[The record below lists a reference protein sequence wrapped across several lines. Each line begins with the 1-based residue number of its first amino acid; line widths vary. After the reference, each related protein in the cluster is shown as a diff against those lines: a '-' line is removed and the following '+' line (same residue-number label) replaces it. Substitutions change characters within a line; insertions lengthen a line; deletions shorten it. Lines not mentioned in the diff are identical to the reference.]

1 MLNKYPLWKNLLI
14 LVVVALAFI
23 YAAPNLYPPDAAIQV
38 TPARAGAEM
47 STATLN
53 NVRKALD
60 EADISYF
67 GEEVNGSTALLRL
80 TSPDA
85 QLPAKAAIQRKLGDE
100 FVVALN
106 LAPTTPDWLVNLG
119 AGPMTLGLDLSGG
132 VHFLMEVDMDEYV
145 SGRITNYREDLRT
158 SLRQEN
164 IKYRRV
170 VVEGNK
176 VRLSFRQET
185 LRSDA
190 RTFINRNYP
199 GEFLP
204 QEEEI
209 DGNFDLILMLTEQ
222 KIRDFEDY
230 ALKQNLM
237 TLRNRV
243 NELGVAEPLVQRQG
257 RNRIVVELPGVQ
269 DTAEAKKILG
279 KAANLE
285 FRLEAEPGA
294 SRFATEEY
302 SFRDNQNRTARL
314 EKKVITTGDS
324 VTNASSGFDENSFP
338 QVNISLDSKGAARMT
353 QVTKKAVQRRMAV
366 LFVERKP
373 KTTYEMVDGVEQP
386 KTIQVVEK
394 SIISLA
400 TIQSVLGSSF
410 RITGLQSAEA
420 NELALLLR
428 SGALAAPMDFVEE
441 RTVGPSLGA
450 ENIEMGARSV
460 MAGLALVLI
469 AMLVF
474 YRAFGLIAN
483 IALAVNLVLLVALMS
498 IIGATLTLPGIAGI
512 VLTVGM
518 AVDANVLIFSRIRE
532 ELKNGRS
539 PQQAIHEGYDRAFLT
554 IFDANLTTLIVAV
567 ILFAVGTGPVKGF
580 AVTLSFGILTSMF
593 TAVMVTRA
601 MTNLLYGGRRVERLS
616 IGGKA

>member
-1 MLNKYPLWKNLLI
+1 MLNKYPIWKNLLI
-14 LVVVALAFI
+14 LAALVLGLI
-23 YAAPNLYPPDAAIQV
+23 YAAPNLYPPDPAIQV
-38 TPARAGAEM
+38 TPAQAGAEM
-47 STATLN
+47 SSATLSQVESSLEN
-53 NVRKALD
+53 AGI
-60 EADISYF
+60 EFF
-67 GEEVNGSTALLRL
+67 GTEVNGSTALLRL
-80 TSPDA
+80 TSTGD
-85 QLPAKAAIQRKLGDE
+85 QLPAKAAIQRQLGDDY
-100 FVVALN
+100 VVALN
-106 LAPTTPDWLVNLG
+106 LAPTTPQWLVDLG

-132 VHFLMEVDMDEYV
+132 VHFLMEVDMEEYV
-145 SGRITNYREDLRT
+145 KGRIDNYRDDLRT
-158 SLRQEN
+158 RLREEN

-170 VVEGNK
+170 VIEEDT
-176 VRLSFRQET
+176 VRLSFRDDDT
-185 LRSDA
+185 RSSA
-190 RTFINRNYP
+190 RSFINRSYNN
-199 GEFLP
+199 EFLIS
-204 QEEEI
+204 EEEQSEY
-209 DGNFDLILMLTEQ
+209 FDLLLKITEQ
-222 KIRDFEDY
+222 RVKEFEDY
-230 ALKQNLM
+230 AVKQNLV

-285 FRLEAEPGA
+285 FRMEAEPGA
-294 SRFATEEY
+294 SRFSTEEY
-302 SFRDNQNRTARL
+302 TFRNNEFRTARL
-314 EKKVITTGDS
+314 QKAIITTGDS
-324 VTNASSGFDENSFP
+324 VTNAKTTFDQNGMPAVS
-338 QVNISLDSKGAARMT
+338 VSLDAKGGARMSQT
-353 QVTKKAVQRRMAV
+353 TKKSVGKRMAV

-373 KTTYEMVDGVEQP
+373 KTTYEIVDGVEVP
-386 KTIQVVEK
+386 KTVQVVEK

-400 TIQSVLGSSF
+400 TIQGVFGSNF
-410 RITGLQSAEA
+410 QTTGLDSAEA
-420 NELALLLR
+420 SELALLLR

-441 RTVGPSLGA
+441 RTVGPSLGK

-460 MAGLALVLI
+460 VVGLVLVLI

-474 YRAFGLIAN
+474 YRLFGLLAN
-483 IALAVNLVLLVALMS
+483 IALAVNLILLVALMS

-532 ELKNGRS
+532 ELKAGRS

-593 TAVMVTRA
+593 TAIMVTRA
-601 MTNLLYGGRRVERLS
+601 LTNLIYGGRRIESLS
-616 IGGKA
+616 IGGKV

>member
-53 NVRKALD
+53 NVRQALD

-80 TSPDA
+80 ASADA

-158 SLRQEN
+158 SLRQED

-204 QEEEI
+204 QEEEV

-302 SFRDNQNRTARL
+302 SFRDNKNRTARL

-460 MAGLALVLI
+460 VAGLALVLI